1 MFAPYFD
8 QAYGLQG
15 WDLQPRTRVIP
26 VAASEGST
34 LSLELVWQLE
44 QALSTQ
50 GHPVEVVD
58 SLRGLDTQ
66 AASSGHVAVLQ
77 RWLRGIPQGAV
88 VVLHAPMEAL
98 AVLLADS
105 AARPLVAM
113 GADRRA
119 VVQAYNTVKVLVQV
133 GELDPV
139 VVPMGDPEQARAL
152 ARAAHVLRE
161 ACEHRLD
168 TSVSVW
174 PLEYHEN
181 HSKDT
186 RLSPQETCMLKVLDS
201 ALVMDTA
208 AVRMESPTR
217 STLRMPRQDQP
228 LGAAD
233 VHRQRHA

>member
-26 VAASEGST
+26 VAASDSST

-44 QALSTQ
+44 HALSAQ

-58 SLRGLDTQ
+58 SLRGLDTR
-66 AASSGHVAVLQ
+66 AAASGHVAVLQ
-77 RWLRGIPQGAV
+77 RWLRGIPQGSV

-105 AARPLVAM
+105 TARPLVAM

-119 VVQAYNTVKVLVQV
+119 VVQAYNTIKVLVQV
-133 GELDPV
+133 GELEPV
-139 VVPMGDPEQARAL
+139 VVPMGDPDQVKVLSKAARAL
-152 ARAAHVLRE
+152 RD

-174 PLEYHEN
+174 PLEYHESN
-181 HSKDT
+181 IKDT
-186 RLSPQETCMLKVLDS
+186 RLSAQEACMLKVLDS
-201 ALVMDTA
+201 ALVMDAA
-208 AVRMESPTR
+208 AVHMEPPTR
-217 STLRMPRQDQP
+217 STTRMPRQDQP

>member
-26 VAASEGST
+26 VAASDSGT

-44 QALSTQ
+44 QMLSAQ

-58 SLRGLDTQ
+58 SLRGLDTR
-66 AASSGHVAVLQ
+66 AAASGHVAVLQ
-77 RWLRGIPQGAV
+77 RWLRGIPQGSV

-105 AARPLVAM
+105 TARPLVAM

-119 VVQAYNTVKVLVQV
+119 VVQAYNTIKVLVQV
-133 GELDPV
+133 GELEPV
-139 VVPMGDPEQARAL
+139 VVPMGDTDQARAL
-152 ARAAHVLRE
+152 SKAARALRD

-181 HSKDT
+181 NIKDT

-201 ALVMDTA
+201 ALVLDTT
-208 AVRMESPTR
+208 VVHMEPPTR
-217 STLRMPRQDQP
+217 PTTRMPRQDQP

>member
-26 VAASEGST
+26 VVASESST

-44 QALSTQ
+44 HTLSGQ
-50 GHPVEVVD
+50 GHAVEVVD
-58 SLRGLDTQ
+58 SLRGLSARD
-66 AASSGHVAVLQ
+66 AADGHVAVLR
-77 RWLRGIPQGAV
+77 RWIRGVPQGAV
-88 VVLHAPMEAL
+88 VVLHAPLEAV

-105 AARPLVAM
+105 LARPLVAM
-113 GADRRA
+113 GLDRRA
-119 VVQAYNTVKVLVQV
+119 VVQAYNAIKVLVQV
-133 GELDPV
+133 GELEPV
-139 VVPMGDPEQARAL
+139 VVPMGEPDQARQLGKA
-152 ARAAHVLRE
+152 ARVLRD

-168 TSVSVW
+168 VSVSVW

-181 HSKDT
+181 IKDT
-186 RLSPQETCMLKVLDS
+186 RLSAQEACMLKVLDS
-201 ALVMDTA
+201 ALVIEPA
-208 AVRMESPTR
+208 
-217 STLRMPRQDQP
+217 TLRMEPPIRPTSRMPRPDQP

>member
-26 VAASEGST
+26 VVASDNST

-44 QALSTQ
+44 QGLTAQ
-50 GHPVEVVD
+50 GHAVEVVD
-58 SLRGLDTQ
+58 SLRGLDTRS
-66 AASSGHVAVLQ
+66 AAAGHVAVLQ
-77 RWLRGIPQGAV
+77 RWLRGIPQGSV

-105 AARPLVAM
+105 QARPLVAM

-119 VVQAYNTVKVLVQV
+119 VVQAYNAIKVLVQV
-133 GELDPV
+133 GELEPV
-139 VVPMGDPEQARAL
+139 VIPMGEADQTRQLTRAARAL
-152 ARAAHVLRE
+152 QE
-161 ACEHRLD
+161 ACENRLD
-168 TSVSVW
+168 IGVSVW

-181 HSKDT
+181 IKDT
-186 RLSPQETCMLKVLDS
+186 RLSAQEACTLKVLDS
-201 ALVMDTA
+201 AMVIETTPVHL
-208 AVRMESPTR
+208 ESPIR
-217 STLRMPRQDQP
+217 PTLRMPHPDQP
-228 LGAAD
+228 LGTAD